1 MTGWM
6 AALAAHC
13 KHARQQHP
21 RDRLMVAFDAD
32 GALIDRRRSFGAAL
46 RPYPGALETVRW
58 LETGLGCAVGLVSAR
73 PEAERAPML
82 AALNAL
88 GAAYRVQFE
97 DPRLHLRPEGWA
109 GDDAAAR
116 AAGVSAF
123 RAAGWRIVAALDSAP
138 ETLTRVAAGDE
149 AGEILLLHALLDGAP
164 RAGALPPR
172 ALSGDAYRLAD
183 LIAERDLPPE
193 VGLVWHGLNDEPNV
207 RQFLASEIEWGE
219 CDIHLDPRSD
229 RLVLHHDE
237 LDDAPADD
245 VAALLTL
252 DGLLA
257 RMREQGKAVK
267 LDLKGGGALI
277 GRALALVERHGFDD
291 DHLWLN
297 GYLQFLGEAGVRQL
311 AEARPGAILQ
321 APVDFMGVLACSLPD
336 HTKTILDTLRGWGM
350 NRFSINFM
358 SAERPQFYDLML
370 RWGFEVNLYGVVDLE
385 TFLAAMLLHPRSVTA
400 DFNFPQWHYYGRGS
414 GQGGRYYEYDQR
426 AP

>member
-1 MTGWM
+1 MTNWM
-6 AALAAHC
+6 AALAAYC
-13 KHARQQHP
+13 KHVRQQHP
-21 RDRLMVAFDAD
+21 DDRLMVVFDAD
-32 GALIDRRRSFGAAL
+32 GALLDRRRSFGAAL
-46 RPYPGALETVRW
+46 RPCSGALETVRW

-73 PEAERAPML
+73 PESARAEML
-82 AALNAL
+82 TALNAL
-88 GAAYRVQFE
+88 GASRRVQFE
-97 DPRLHLRPEGWA
+97 DARLHLRPGGPA

-116 AAGVSAF
+116 AAGVRAF
-123 RAAGWRIVAALDSAP
+123 QGTGWRVIAALDSAS
-138 ETLTRVAAGDE
+138 ETLAAVAAQDE
-149 AGEILLLHALLDGAP
+149 AGEILLLHAALDGAA
-164 RAGALPPR
+164 RAGTLPAR

-183 LIAERDLPPE
+183 LIAERDLPPD

-219 CDIHLDPRSD
+219 CDIHLDPRTD
-229 RLVLHHDE
+229 RLVLHHDR

-252 DGLLA
+252 DDLLA
-257 RMREQGKAVK
+257 RMRERGKAVK
-267 LDLKGGGALI
+267 LDLKGGGLLI

-336 HTKTILDTLRGWGM
+336 HTRVILDTLRGWGM

-385 TFLAAMLLHPRSVTA
+385 TFLAAVLLHPRSVTT

-414 GQGGRYYEYDQR
+414 GQGGRYYEYKQR

>member
-1 MTGWM
+1 MTNWM

-13 KHARQQHP
+13 KHARQQHSG
-21 RDRLMVAFDAD
+21 DRLMVVLDAD
-32 GALIDRRRSFGAAL
+32 GALVDRRRSFGAAL

-58 LETGLGCAVGLVSAR
+58 LEMGLGCAVGLVSAR
-73 PEAERAPML
+73 PEAERAATL

-88 GAAYRVQFE
+88 GVSRRVLFE
-97 DPRLHLRPEGWA
+97 DARLHMRPEGWA

-116 AAGVSAF
+116 AAGVRAF
-123 RAAGWRIVAALDSAP
+123 QAAGWRVVAVLDSAP
-138 ETLTRVAAGDE
+138 ETLAAVAAQDE
-149 AGEILLLHALLDGAP
+149 AGEILPLHTALEGAA
-164 RAGALPPR
+164 REGTLPAR

-183 LIAERDLPPE
+183 LIAERDLPPD
-193 VGLVWHGLNDEPNV
+193 VGLAWHGLNDEPNV
-207 RQFLASEIEWGE
+207 RQFLASDIAWGE
-219 CDIHLDPRSD
+219 CDIHLDPRTD

-237 LDDAPADD
+237 LGDAPADD

-252 DGLLA
+252 DDLLA
-257 RMREQGKAVK
+257 RMRERGKAVK
-267 LDLKGGGALI
+267 LDLKGGGPLI
-277 GRALALVERHGFDD
+277 GRALALVARHGFDD
-291 DHLWLN
+291 DQLWLN
-297 GYLQFLGEAGVRQL
+297 GYLPFLGEAGVRQL

-321 APVDFMGVLACSLPD
+321 APVDFMGALAVSLPD
-336 HTKTILDTLRGWGM
+336 HTKAILDTLRGWGM

-385 TFLAAMLLHPRSVTA
+385 TFLAAVLLHPRSVTA

-414 GQGGRYYEYDQR
+414 GQGGRYYEYAQR

>member
-1 MTGWM
+1 MTHWM

-13 KHARQQHP
+13 KRARQQHP
-21 RDRLMVAFDAD
+21 GDRLMVVFDAD
-32 GALIDRRRSFGAAL
+32 GALVDRRRSFGPAL

-58 LETGLGCAVGLVSAR
+58 LETGLESAVGLVSAR
-73 PEAERAPML
+73 PGAERAAML
-82 AALNAL
+82 ATLNAL
-88 GAAYRVQFE
+88 GTAYRVQFE
-97 DPRLHLRPEGWA
+97 DARLHLRPDGWA
-109 GDDAAAR
+109 GDEAAAR
-116 AAGVSAF
+116 AAGVRAF
-123 RAAGWRIVAALDSAP
+123 QAAGWRVVAVLDSAP
-138 ETLTRVAAGDE
+138 EALAAVAANDE
-149 AGEILLLHALLDGAP
+149 AGEILLLHAALDGAP
-164 RAGALPPR
+164 REGALPPR

-183 LIAERDLPPE
+183 LIAERDLPPD

-219 CDIHLDPRSD
+219 CDIHLDPRTD

-245 VAALLTL
+245 GVGLLTL
-252 DGLLA
+252 DDLLA
-257 RMREQGKAVK
+257 RMRERGKAVK
-267 LDLKGGGALI
+267 LDLKGGGPLI

-297 GYLQFLGEAGVRQL
+297 GYLQLLGEAGVRQL
-311 AEARPGAILQ
+311 AGARPGAILQ

-336 HTKTILDTLRGWGM
+336 HTKAILDTLRGWGM

-370 RWGFEVNLYGVVDLE
+370 RWGLEVNLYGVVDLE
-385 TFLAAMLLHPRSVTA
+385 TFLGAVLLHPRSVTA

-414 GQGGRYYEYDQR
+414 GQGGRYYEYEQH